1 MTYTQVA
8 VLDTTETD
16 YKLILPEG
24 VSGRYVRVTST
35 EDKDAGIGD
44 ELFYTRIYVYGYET
58 APKGFS
64 FSGQKPAL
72 VRDALSDVTYERDGA
87 IHQLLD
93 LLDASYKTYRT
104 VRGTP
109 VADLAGEE
117 WVDMT
122 YLTSAVNVPKGV
134 KVIITDEEGNVYEPA
149 NLPEPDLGTLDEE
162 TNVGRQAS
170 IVYQSGQYSGEGSA
184 NLFDGNTT
192 TTKWCTGGSTGWVGF
207 TLPESMVVGKW
218 VTTHAG
224 MAEQEGYI
232 TKAFRLQ
239 VLDPDGAVSE
249 EEFLE
254 MSASEQKTVLQ
265 TGSY

>member
-1 MTYTQVA
+1 M
-8 VLDTTETD
+8 
-16 YKLILPEG
+16 
-24 VSGRYVRVTST
+24 
-35 EDKDAGIGD
+35 
-44 ELFYTRIYVYGYET
+44 
-58 APKGFS
+58 
-64 FSGQKPAL
+64 
-72 VRDALSDVTYERDGA
+72 
-87 IHQLLD
+87 
-93 LLDASYKTYRT
+93 
-104 VRGTP
+104 
-109 VADLAGEE
+109 
-117 WVDMT
+117 
-122 YLTSAVNVPKGV
+122 
-134 KVIITDEEGNVYEPA
+134 YEPA

-184 NLFDGNTT
+184 NLFDGNKT
-192 TTKWCTGGSTGWVGF
+192 TTKWGTGGSTGWVGF

-224 MAEQEGYI
+224 IAEQEGYI